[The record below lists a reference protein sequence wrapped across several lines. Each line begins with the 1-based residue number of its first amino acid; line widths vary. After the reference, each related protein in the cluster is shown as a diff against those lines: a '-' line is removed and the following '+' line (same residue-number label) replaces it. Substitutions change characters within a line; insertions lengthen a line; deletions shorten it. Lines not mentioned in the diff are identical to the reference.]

1 MKKRIFAL
9 IMAMC
14 LALSLLPASVFA
26 ENENGSDVVYGKYG
40 TGTTWTQDNGTGTIE
55 YKTGGGNTITLS
67 KKATPLGDNTYRIDL
82 EVKTTQTTT
91 TTPPGAAATVLVLDT
106 SGSMDICAT

>member
-26 ENENGSDVVYGKYG
+26 ENESGSDVVYGKYG
-40 TGTTWTQDNGTGTIE
+40 TGTTWTQDNKIDDGSITYDTDD
-55 YKTGGGNTITLS
+55 GNTITLS
-67 KKATPLGDNTYRIDL
+67 KESDPARRQHLPD
-82 EVKTTQTTT
+82 
-91 TTPPGAAATVLVLDT
+91 
-106 SGSMDICAT
+106 

>member
-26 ENENGSDVVYGKYG
+26 ENENGSDVVYGK
-40 TGTTWTQDNGTGTIE
+40 
-55 YKTGGGNTITLS
+55 
-67 KKATPLGDNTYRIDL
+67 
-82 EVKTTQTTT
+82 
-91 TTPPGAAATVLVLDT
+91 
-106 SGSMDICAT
+106 

>member
-26 ENENGSDVVYGKYG
+26 ENESGSDVVYGTYG
-40 TGTTWTQDNGTGTIE
+40 TGKTWTQDNKIDDGSITYDTDD
-55 YKTGGGNTITLS
+55 GNTIT
-67 KKATPLGDNTYRIDL
+67 
-82 EVKTTQTTT
+82 
-91 TTPPGAAATVLVLDT
+91 
-106 SGSMDICAT
+106 

>member
-26 ENENGSDVVYGKYG
+26 ENESGSDVVYGNYG
-40 TGTTWTQDNGTGTIE
+40 TGTTWTQDKKGTGTIE
-55 YKTGGGNTITLS
+55 YKTGDGNTITLS

-82 EVKTTQTTT
+82 EVKT
-91 TTPPGAAATVLVLDT
+91 
-106 SGSMDICAT
+106 I

>member
-26 ENENGSDVVYGKYG
+26 ENESGSDVVYGTYG
-40 TGTTWTQDNGTGTIE
+40 TGTTWTQDKKGTGTIE
-55 YKTGGGNTITLS
+55 YKTGDGNTITLS
-67 KKATPLGDNTYRIDL
+67 KKATPLVDNTYRIDL
-82 EVKTTQTTT
+82 EVKTT
-91 TTPPGAAATVLVLDT
+91 
-106 SGSMDICAT
+106 

>member
-26 ENENGSDVVYGKYG
+26 ENESDSDVVYGK
-40 TGTTWTQDNGTGTIE
+40 
-55 YKTGGGNTITLS
+55 
-67 KKATPLGDNTYRIDL
+67 
-82 EVKTTQTTT
+82 
-91 TTPPGAAATVLVLDT
+91 
-106 SGSMDICAT
+106 

>member
-26 ENENGSDVVYGKYG
+26 ENESDSDVVYGKYG

-55 YKTGGGNTITLS
+55 HKTGDGNTITLS
-67 KKATPLGDNTYRIDL
+67 KESDPARRQHLPD
-82 EVKTTQTTT
+82 
-91 TTPPGAAATVLVLDT
+91 
-106 SGSMDICAT
+106 

>member
-26 ENENGSDVVYGKYG
+26 ENESDSDVVYGKYAQARHG
-40 TGTTWTQDNGTGTIE
+40 HRTTAPGR
-55 YKTGGGNTITLS
+55 LS
-67 KKATPLGDNTYRIDL
+67 IKPVTETPSR
-82 EVKTTQTTT
+82 
-91 TTPPGAAATVLVLDT
+91 
-106 SGSMDICAT
+106 